1 MLDYIAP
8 GLALGQAIGRWGNF
22 INQEAY
28 GTQTNNCLRM
38 GIIENGQYVE
48 VHPTFLY
55 ESIATFLIF
64 IILLLLSK
72 KRKFRGEITYVY
84 FILYSFV
91 RFFIEGLRIDSLMFY
106 QFRVSQLVSLA
117 LFITFLIILSYSV
130 IKCRKKGKKPEK

>member
-8 GLALGQAIGRWGNF
+8 SLALGQAIGRWGNF

>member
-1 MLDYIAP
+1 
-8 GLALGQAIGRWGNF
+8 
-22 INQEAY
+22 
-28 GTQTNNCLRM
+28 M

-55 ESIATFLIF
+55 ESIATFLIV

-72 KRKFRGEITYVY
+72 KRKFSGEITYVY

-117 LFITFLIILSYSV
+117 LFITFLIVLSYSV
-130 IKCRKKGKKPEK
+130 IKCRKREKKPEK